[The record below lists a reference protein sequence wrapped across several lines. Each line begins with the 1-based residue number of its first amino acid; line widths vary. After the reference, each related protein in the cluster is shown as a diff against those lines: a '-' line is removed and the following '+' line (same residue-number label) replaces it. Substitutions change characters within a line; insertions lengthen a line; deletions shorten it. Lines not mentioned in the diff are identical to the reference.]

1 MFSPNETIDEIQ
13 TENLKLLMAP
23 YYEGDTLFRI
33 MENRADQ
40 VKMAHCFYLEYLKLL
55 DHYQML
61 EPHHKKALKT
71 LIKKQKIKYT
81 KSRTDASA
89 EEVKEC
95 EELLRELLSQKPNPY
110 EDREQKIAEFKIKKS
125 IMADL
130 ETLKT
135 YQDEETKRKYFM
147 AQMKHSVFSS
157 FEQIRLIEMEL
168 DILKHQA
175 SLTPEQI
182 ERDRLRSEKPD
193 SLPPLQMRTITKESL
208 NEMPYLMRPTSEPL
222 TQGIVNE
229 Y

>member
-1 MFSPNETIDEIQ
+1 
-13 TENLKLLMAP
+13 
-23 YYEGDTLFRI
+23 
-33 MENRADQ
+33 
-40 VKMAHCFYLEYLKLL
+40 
-55 DHYQML
+55 ML

-135 YQDEETKRKYFM
+135 Y
-147 AQMKHSVFSS
+147 
-157 FEQIRLIEMEL
+157 
-168 DILKHQA
+168 
-175 SLTPEQI
+175 
-182 ERDRLRSEKPD
+182 
-193 SLPPLQMRTITKESL
+193 
-208 NEMPYLMRPTSEPL
+208 
-222 TQGIVNE
+222 
-229 Y
+229 